1 VTAQTAAPDIVFIVA
16 VADNGVIGRDNAMP
30 WHLRSDLQRF
40 KQLTLNKPV
49 IMGRKTFLSIGK
61 PLPKR
66 TNIVVTRDQNFR
78 AAGAVVVPSLDA
90 AYEIAL
96 GDALRRGVPEI
107 MVIGGA
113 EVFRQWMPR
122 ATRLE
127 ITHVHAEPEGD
138 TFLEF
143 EMAQW
148 REAARSRPVRG
159 PEDSAD
165 FSYATYAR
173 AASR

>member
-1 VTAQTAAPDIVFIVA
+1 VTAPAAAPDIVFIVA

-49 IMGRKTFLSIGK
+49 IMGRKTYLSIGK

-66 TNIVVTRDQNFR
+66 TNIVVTRDPDFR

-90 AYEIAL
+90 AYEVAL
-96 GDALRRGVPEI
+96 GDALRRGASEI

-113 EVFRQWMPR
+113 EIFGQWMPR

-127 ITHVHAEPEGD
+127 ITHVHAEPDGD
-138 TFLEF
+138 TFFRF
-143 EMAQW
+143 EAEW
-148 REAARSRPVRG
+148 RETSRSRPVRG
-159 PEDSAD
+159 AEDSVD

-173 AASR
+173 AALR